1 MSYAIEGI
9 AYDNRNDAL
18 TALVANWV
26 SAGGQNDID
35 EIRSALRD
43 SDTPAEIIRGW
54 GGEIGV
60 SEEATDENE
69 LADHIKTHSADII
82 MATL

>member
-1 MSYAIEGI
+1 MSYSIEGI

-18 TALVANWV
+18 TALIANWV
-26 SAGGQNDID
+26 SAGGENDMD
-35 EIRSALRD
+35 EIKSALRD

-60 SEEATDENE
+60 SEEETDEGE
-69 LADHIKTHSADII
+69 LIDHIKTHKADII
-82 MATL
+82 MTC